1 MPPPSRRE
9 ALNAPANSPTNQN
22 LKYPLSL
29 VPVFFSLA
37 HLCRGAAY
45 IERKRERLVI
55 VEAIGAVDCVDKS
68 QKPYGEGI
76 FWDKHFLE
84 TVCKRGE

>member
-1 MPPPSRRE
+1 LCEPTDKSKFEISRCPSFPFSS
-9 ALNAPANSPTNQN
+9 LSP
-22 LKYPLSL
+22 
-29 VPVFFSLA
+29 

-68 QKPYGEGI
+68 QKPYGEGV
-76 FWDKHFLE
+76 FGDKHVLD